1 MSQDKRHLKLLV
13 EEPNCAEEL
22 QSAALGVSD
31 AAPRAAGADVVAA
44 CEELAEA
51 SSPCGVAV
59 PDGQAMEGGG
69 FIQVGDL
76 AKLTGKTVRAIHLYE
91 SLGLIEPAKRSK
103 GGYRLFSTETQSRVR
118 WISKLQSLGLS
129 LSEIQ
134 GIAERRKAFGSPRS
148 ASSDLLQVYEA
159 KLSEVRERLAEY
171 RALEQELVASVDF
184 LKACQHVCVAETHV
198 SGCAQCER
206 RQEEPGRVPDLVSGA
221 QA

>member
-1 MSQDKRHLKLLV
+1 SQDKRHLKLLTI
-13 EEPNCAEEL
+13 EPSCADDAWATVGARGGAEGCEAV
-22 QSAALGVSD
+22 AAGGEVDLASD
-31 AAPRAAGADVVAA
+31 AGTAHASPDASCAPG
-44 CEELAEA
+44 
-51 SSPCGVAV
+51 
-59 PDGQAMEGGG
+59 DGE
-69 FIQVGDL
+69 FLQVGDL
-76 AKLTGKTVRAIHLYE
+76 AKVTGKTVRAIHCYE

-103 GGYRLFSTETQSRVR
+103 GGYRLFSSDTPSRVR

-134 GIAERRKAFGSPRS
+134 GIAERRKSSGSARS
-148 ASSDLLQVYEA
+148 ASSDLLVVYEA
-159 KLSEVRERLAEY
+159 KLSEIRERLAEY

-184 LKACQHVCVAETHV
+184 LKACQHACVGEPHV